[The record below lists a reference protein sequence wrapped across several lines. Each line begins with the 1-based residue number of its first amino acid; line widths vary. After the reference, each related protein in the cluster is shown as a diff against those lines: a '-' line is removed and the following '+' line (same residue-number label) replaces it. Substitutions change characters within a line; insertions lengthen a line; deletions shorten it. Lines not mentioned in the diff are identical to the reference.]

1 MVLGTGVQKTFP
13 WFSSEIILKVLDHL
27 TDAELLS
34 LAGISKR
41 IHKLALLSHF
51 SRYGITEND
60 IALNSFPSL
69 STSGAFPALV
79 LARFIPAM
87 DELHLTFSRSDQL
100 ERDARAVI
108 NLVKRLP
115 PISSIE
121 LEFSQRLAH
130 PEMARGRGDVV
141 EGMVLASISPYCA
154 RPSVIISPLPVSI
167 IRPRKATFH
176 VVRRWSLALLTL
188 GSGRKGPLIG
198 DQDFRKLGIF
208 PLMRLGGFIP
218 SISIRAFDPPNPLGT
233 LIVLRA
239 TGISD
244 LRFPSELGL
253 SFAEM
258 SAIFDNLRLPLL
270 RGIEASLP
278 LISAPSL
285 LTFLYRHP
293 TLQRLRLPGRA
304 DHPNTTQSN
313 TILPDAL
320 PQLEYICGSAQL
332 VAWVLTSA
340 HTFPNLTALTI
351 ELHASASTRNAYH
364 NALRGIAWR
373 PAISALTLQI
383 DGWNPW
389 NAKALDLVSPPE
401 TDVPHV
407 AELRLTFKSPSGV
420 IRNPA
425 LLVEWLRLFPGLK
438 EVSSNHIS
446 AGDFPARMGREF
458 PHIKFTWYKLGI
470 NGEQVEIWP
479 GGLLGQERK
488 RSGRVVHE

>member
-1 MVLGTGVQKTFP
+1 MAGVPNTLP
-13 WFSSEIILKVLDHL
+13 WISSEIILKVLDYL

-41 IHKLALLSHF
+41 IHKLALVSHF

-69 STSGAFPALV
+69 TTSGAFPALV
-79 LARFIPAM
+79 LARFITVL
-87 DELHLTFSRSDQL
+87 DELHLTFSNSNQL
-100 ERDARAVI
+100 ERDARAFI
-108 NLVKRLP
+108 NLVQRLP

-130 PEMARGRGDVV
+130 PEMARGRGDVL
-141 EGMVLASISPYCA
+141 EGMVLASISAYCT

-176 VVRRWSLALLTL
+176 VVRQWSLSLLTL
-188 GSGRKGPLIG
+188 GSGRKGPLID
-198 DQDFRKLGIF
+198 DQDFREKLGIF
-208 PLMRLGGFIP
+208 PLIRVGGFIP
-218 SISIRAFDPPNPLGT
+218 SISIRGFDPPHPLGT
-233 LIVLRA
+233 LIILRA
-239 TGISD
+239 WGISD

-253 SFAEM
+253 SFVEM
-258 SAIFDNLRLPLL
+258 SAILENLRLPLL
-270 RGIEASLP
+270 CSIEASLP

-285 LTFLYRHP
+285 LTFFHRHP
-293 TLQRLRLPGRA
+293 TLQRLRLPDSA
-304 DHPNTTQSN
+304 DHLNTTQLN
-313 TILPDAL
+313 TILPEAL
-320 PQLEYICGSAQL
+320 PQLEYICGSVQL

-340 HTFPNLTALTI
+340 HTFPHLTALTI
-351 ELHASASTRNAYH
+351 ELHASASARNAYH

-373 PAISALTLQI
+373 PALSTLTLQI
-383 DGWNPW
+383 DGWSPW
-389 NAKALDLVSPPE
+389 NARTLDLVSPPE
-401 TDVPHV
+401 IDVPHV
-407 AELRLTFKSPSGV
+407 AELRLTFKWPSGV

-446 AGDFPARMGREF
+446 AGDLPARMGREF
-458 PHIKFTWYKLGI
+458 PNIRFTWYKLGI

-488 RSGRVVHE
+488 RSGRVAHA

>member
-1 MVLGTGVQKTFP
+1 MVLTGVTNTLP

-41 IHKLALLSHF
+41 IHKLALVSHL
-51 SRYGITEND
+51 SRYGITENN

-79 LARFIPAM
+79 LARFITAM
-87 DELHLTFSRSDQL
+87 DELHLTFSNSDQL

-108 NLVKRLP
+108 NLVQRLP
-115 PISSIE
+115 PIRSIE

-141 EGMVLASISPYCA
+141 EGMVLASISAYYA

-167 IRPRKATFH
+167 IRPRKATYH
-176 VVRRWSLALLTL
+176 VVRQWCLALLTL

-198 DQDFRKLGIF
+198 DQDFREKLGIF
-208 PLMRLGGFIP
+208 PLMRLGGLIP
-218 SISIRAFDPPNPLGT
+218 SISIRAFDPQNPLGT

-239 TGISD
+239 SGISD

-293 TLQRLRLPGRA
+293 TLQRLRLPGSA
-304 DHPNTTQSN
+304 DHPKTTQSN

-340 HTFPNLTALTI
+340 HMFPHLTALTI
-351 ELHASASTRNAYH
+351 ELHASASTRNAYQ

-373 PAISALTLQI
+373 PALSALTLQI

-401 TDVPHV
+401 TGVPHV
-407 AELRLTFKSPSGV
+407 AELRLTFKWPSGV

-446 AGDFPARMGREF
+446 AGDFPARLGREL
-458 PHIKFTWYKLGI
+458 PNIKFTWHKLGI
-470 NGEQVEIWP
+470 NGEQVEVLP
-479 GGLLGQERK
+479 GGAGKKVFRQ
-488 RSGRVVHE
+488 GTA